1 MVSLKTEIAQQRPF
15 TSPQEE
21 ALLSIMRTAD
31 CLHREFH
38 RRSREFGVTST
49 QYNVLRI
56 LRGSSPEGLT
66 CGEIGDRMITAD
78 PDITRLLRRLSTMG
92 LIRQKRD
99 TADRRVVRT
108 FISPRGLDLLAQMD
122 PVVTRTP
129 VELLSSLAPAQLEQL
144 IGLLEK
150 ARAGCADP
158 NSQPTCDGSNSVS
171 CDGKNATT
179 AGHIG

>member
-21 ALLSIMRTAD
+21 ALLNIMRTAD

-56 LRGSSPEGLT
+56 LRGSNPDGLT

-78 PDITRLLRRLSTMG
+78 PDITRLLRRLAALG
-92 LIRQKRD
+92 LIRQKRN
-99 TADRRVVRT
+99 TADRRIVRT
-108 FISPRGLDLLAQMD
+108 FISPKGLELLRQMD
-122 PVVTRTP
+122 PIVSKTP
-129 VELLSSLAPAQLEQL
+129 VDLLTSLNPSELAEL
-144 IGLLEK
+144 IALLEK
-150 ARAGCADP
+150 ARAGCPGGDAEP
-158 NSQPTCDGSNSVS
+158 SCNGTSAVS
-171 CDGKNATT
+171 CDGTK
-179 AGHIG
+179 

>member
-1 MVSLKTEIAQQRPF
+1 MVNLKTEIAQQRPF

-21 ALLSIMRTAD
+21 ALLNIMRTAD

-56 LRGSSPEGLT
+56 LRGSNPDGLT

-78 PDITRLLRRLSTMG
+78 PDITRLLKRLSTMG

-99 TADRRVVRT
+99 TTDRRVVRT
-108 FISPRGLDLLAQMD
+108 FISPKGLELLEQMD
-122 PVVTRTP
+122 PVVAQTP
-129 VELLSSLAPAQLEQL
+129 VELLSSVTPSELEQL
-144 IGLLEK
+144 IVLLEK
-150 ARAGCADP
+150 ARAGCADGS
-158 NSQPTCDGSNSVS
+158 SQPTCDGSDSVS
-171 CDGKNATT
+171 CDGSHVAAT
-179 AGHIG
+179 GSQG

>member
-21 ALLSIMRTAD
+21 ALLNIMRTAD

-56 LRGSSPEGLT
+56 LRGSNPQGLT

-78 PDITRLLRRLSTMG
+78 PDITRLLKRLSTMG
-92 LIRQKRD
+92 FIRQKRD

-108 FISPRGLDLLAQMD
+108 FISPKGLDLLEQMD
-122 PVVTRTP
+122 PIISKTP
-129 VELLSSLAPAQLEQL
+129 VDLLASFAPAELAEL
-144 IGLLEK
+144 ISLLEK
-150 ARAGCADP
+150 ARAHCPGGEAE
-158 NSQPTCDGSNSVS
+158 PTCDGSKNVS
-171 CDGKNATT
+171 CDGSHIAT
-179 AGHIG
+179 ASHIS